1 MKMQPKSLTLNN
13 VLTINVHFYIMSMMA
28 FDINFNEEKNQ
39 LLKATR
45 RVGFDEIIEAIGKGD
60 LLADI
65 IHPSASRPNQRLYV
79 VKIKKYAY
87 AVPYVINPQK
97 NEIFLKTAWP
107 DSDLTKKYIKGDN
120 HEQ

>member
-1 MKMQPKSLTLNN
+1 
-13 VLTINVHFYIMSMMA
+13 MA

-45 RVGFDEIIEAIGKGD
+45 GIGFEEIIEAIAQGA

-65 IHPSASRPNQRLYV
+65 AHPSMSRLNQRLYV

-87 AVPYVINPQK
+87 AVPYVINKQK
-97 NEIFLKTAWP
+97 NEIFLKTIWP
-107 DSDLTKKYIKGDN
+107 DSDLTKKYIKGDD
-120 HEQ
+120 HE

>member
-1 MKMQPKSLTLNN
+1 
-13 VLTINVHFYIMSMMA
+13 MA

-45 RVGFDEIIEAIGKGD
+45 GVGFDEIIDAMHKGG

-65 IHPSASRPNQRLYV
+65 AHLSKSRPQQRLYV

-87 AVPYVINPQK
+87 AVPYVMNTEK
-97 NEIFLKTAWP
+97 NEIFLKTAYA
-107 DSDLTKKYIKGDN
+107 SRALTKKYMKGEDS
-120 HEQ
+120 E